1 MSRHVA
7 VLMGGWSAEREV
19 SLVSGAAVSNG
30 LKACGY
36 RVTSIDV
43 QRDVGALLTRL
54 YPRPDAVFNA
64 LHGRYGEDGCLQG
77 LLNILEIP
85 YTHSG
90 MLASALAMDKPV
102 AKKLFA
108 AAGIPVAGHVV
119 AGRDEVVAGDV
130 MERPYVVKPLNE
142 GSSVGVHIVRDGANM
157 EMFSDSGWPFGGRVM
172 VEQFIAGREL
182 TVAVKGGE
190 ALGVTEITTE
200 RGFYDYDAKYAD
212 GGSRHVVPA
221 QIGKDVYAEAMRLS
235 VLAHEA
241 LGCRGVSRADLRYDG
256 ADLYMLE
263 VNTQPGMTPTS
274 LVPEQAALAGIDF
287 NELVT
292 WMVENAEY
300 DG

>member
-1 MSRHVA
+1 
-7 VLMGGWSAEREV
+7 
-19 SLVSGAAVSNG
+19 
-30 LKACGY
+30 
-36 RVTSIDV
+36 
-43 QRDVGALLTRL
+43 
-54 YPRPDAVFNA
+54 
-64 LHGRYGEDGCLQG
+64 EDGCLQG

-90 MLASALAMDKPV
+90 MLASALAMDKPE

-108 AAGIPVAGHVV
+108 AAGIPVAEHVV
-119 AGRDEVVAGDV
+119 ASRDEVIAGDV
-130 MERPYVVKPLNE
+130 MDRPYVVKPLNE
-142 GSSVGVHIVRDGANM
+142 GSSVGVHIVRDGGNM

-172 VEQFIAGREL
+172 VEKFIAGREL

-212 GGSRHVVPA
+212 GGSKHVVPA
-221 QIGKDVYAEAMRLS
+221 EIDKEVYAEAMRLS

-241 LGCRGVSRADLRYDG
+241 LGCRGVTRADLRYDG
-256 ADLYMLE
+256 DALYMLE
-263 VNTQPGMTPTS
+263 INTQPGMTTTS
-274 LVPEQAALAGIDF
+274 LVPEQAATAGIDF
-287 NELVT
+287 NELVA

>member
-30 LKACGY
+30 LKAAGY
-36 RVTSIDV
+36 RVTPIDV

-108 AAGIPVAGHVV
+108 AAGIPVAEHVIV
-119 AGRDEVVAGDV
+119 GRDQVIAGDV
-130 MERPYVVKPLNE
+130 MDRPYVIKPLNE
-142 GSSVGVHIVRDGANM
+142 GSSVGVHIVRDGDNM
-157 EMFSDSGWPFGGRVM
+157 EMFADSGWPFGGRVM
-172 VEQFIAGREL
+172 VEQFIPGREL

-200 RGFYDYDAKYAD
+200 RGFYDYDAKYTD
-212 GGSRHVVPA
+212 GGSAHVVPA
-221 QIGKDVYAEAMRLS
+221 EIDKDVYAEAMRLS

-241 LGCRGVSRADLRYDG
+241 LGCRGISRADLRYDG
-256 ADLYMLE
+256 ERLYMLE
-263 VNTQPGMTPTS
+263 INTQPGMTTTS
-274 LVPEQAALAGIDF
+274 LVPEQAATAGMPF
-287 NELVT
+287 NELVA